1 MASLFKSLGNLLKP
15 SGGKTSGSGAGNA
28 ASSIGAGIATG
39 AKHTVS
45 DSDRTLPGIVGN
57 INAGIGN
64 IAGIKDSDRTL
75 PGTIGETNQEV
86 MRRMEEQRCAQLRV
100 RVEEAYS
107 ALKRAEGLASQA
119 RDMKSRVQSMAAL
132 TEEAWKGDSGT
143 KMKETLNTWVSV
155 QENDVQSMEMKIQ
168 NLRKVIQNLVEADKS
183 LADYMRSH

>member
-15 SGGKTSGSGAGNA
+15 SGGKTSGSGAGSA

-45 DSDRTLPGIVGN
+45 DSDRTLPGIVGD